1 MTGSGPVAAFLRFV
15 LFGGGVTLLGSG
27 ALLLVGDR
35 VPLALA
41 NAAVTVA
48 TTVLATELHGRFTF
62 RRGRAGWSD
71 HCASGL
77 TVLLSYLFTT
87 GALLAFD
94 AWHPGSGAL
103 LRQGVYLT
111 ASGAAGF
118 ARFLLLRYVVFAQP
132 SPSPGPSQQAQP
144 SQPVQVPQQLRPSA
158 APQPSRAPQPP
169 LTARIG
175 RTGGKPALW
184 ASAAASPRE
193 PAPSLPRM
201 LAT

>member
-87 GALLAFD
+87 GALLTFD
-94 AWHPGSGAL
+94 AWHPGGGAL
-103 LRQGVYLT
+103 LRQGVYLS

-132 SPSPGPSQQAQP
+132 SQSAPAPQAPQAPQSAQP
-144 SQPVQVPQQLRPSA
+144 R
-158 APQPSRAPQPP
+158 RAPQPP

-175 RTGGKPALW
+175 RTGTKPALW

-201 LAT
+201 LATSTSRP